1 MNCIPNCHCRGPGGT
16 GRVARLAPLA
26 AAAAVLG
33 IFCSGA
39 AQQGIQIQARLI
51 HATKEGDGSSD
62 SRLRDIEQQ
71 LRSLF
76 RFSSYKLVSQKS
88 ATVAPGK
95 PQNVKL
101 SGSPD
106 CTVGLTLQGPPSGQA
121 TVQVQLLWNSRP
133 ILNTTVRLSRGA
145 NVILGGPPD
154 GKGGSYMLALKW
166 P

>member
-1 MNCIPNCHCRGPGGT
+1 M
-16 GRVARLAPLA
+16 A
-26 AAAAVLG
+26 ALLFAAGLVLYHPR
-33 IFCSGA
+33 A
-39 AQQGIQIQARLI
+39 ALGQQGIQIQARLV

-62 SRLRDIEQQ
+62 ARLRDIEAQ

-76 RFSSYKLVSQKS
+76 RFSTYKLVSQKG

-95 PQNVKL
+95 PQTIKL
-101 SGSPD
+101 SSD
-106 CTVGLTLQGPPSGQA
+106 CSVGLTLQGPPAGQA
-121 TVQVQLLWNSRP
+121 TVQVQLNWGGKP
-133 ILNTTVRLSRGA
+133 VLNTTVRLGRGA